1 MDTSTLR
8 WILIVIG
15 VLIVASIFLFG
26 NPERK
31 RKPKASRL
39 GEGDNR
45 SARGRGK
52 GAALRREPTLEGGAA
67 VAGSDPGED
76 DDGEAQGQGELAIDA
91 PPTRHTGPLTGQQ
104 TGPQV
109 ALHPVPRTRPRKPA
123 GPPPEKIVSLF
134 LLARDNHV
142 ITGADLLQATV
153 STGMEFGDMDI
164 FHRVPEGSESPVF
177 SLANAA
183 KPGYFERDA
192 WNTFETTGLALFMTL
207 PGPVYALDGW
217 DAMLATAR
225 RIGELLNAELLDD
238 GRTAFTRQREAQIR
252 EEMRDYDRR
261 KSRPQ

>member
-1 MDTSTLR
+1 LDTSTLR
-8 WILIVIG
+8 WILIVVG
-15 VLIVASIFLFG
+15 VVIVASIFLFG
-26 NPERK
+26 NPEKK

-39 GEGDNR
+39 GEGDKL
-45 SARGRGK
+45 SARSRRK
-52 GAALRREPTLEGGAA
+52 GAAMRREPTLEGGAA
-67 VAGSDPGED
+67 GSGEEAVAED
-76 DDGEAQGQGELAIDA
+76 VGEAQGQGELAIDA
-91 PPTRHTGPLTGQQ
+91 PTSSR
-104 TGPQV
+104 TGPQ
-109 ALHPVPRTRPRKPA
+109 AAPQPAQRTRPRRPA

-134 LLARDNHV
+134 LLARDNHL

-153 STGMEFGDMDI
+153 STGMEFGEMDI
-164 FHRVPEGSESPVF
+164 FHRVPEGSDRPVF

-183 KPGYFERDA
+183 KPGHFERDA

-238 GRTAFTRQREAQIR
+238 QRNAFTRQREAQIR

-261 KSRPQ
+261 KSRQQ

>member
-8 WILIVIG
+8 WILIVVG
-15 VLIVASIFLFG
+15 VVIVASIFLFG

-39 GEGDNR
+39 GEGDKR

-52 GAALRREPTLEGGAA
+52 GTALRREPTLEGGT
-67 VAGSDPGED
+67 AGSGGEPGED
-76 DDGEAQGQGELAIDA
+76 DVGETQGQGELAIDA
-91 PPTRHTGPLTGQQ
+91 PPTQHTGPLTGQQ
-104 TGPQV
+104 AGPQGALRAV
-109 ALHPVPRTRPRKPA
+109 ARTRPRKPA

-134 LLARDNHV
+134 LLARDNHL

-183 KPGYFERDA
+183 KPGHFERDA

>member
-8 WILIVIG
+8 WVLIVVGI
-15 VLIVASIFLFG
+15 VIVASIFLFG
-26 NPERK
+26 NPEKK

-39 GEGDNR
+39 GEGDKL
-45 SARGRGK
+45 SARSRRK
-52 GAALRREPTLEGGAA
+52 GAAMRREPTLEGGT
-67 VAGSDPGED
+67 AGSGGELVAED
-76 DDGEAQGQGELAIDA
+76 VGEAQGQGELAIDA
-91 PPTRHTGPLTGQQ
+91 PTSSR
-104 TGPQV
+104 TGPQ
-109 ALHPVPRTRPRKPA
+109 AAPQPVQRTRPRRPA

-134 LLARDNHV
+134 LLARDNHL

-164 FHRVPEGSESPVF
+164 FHRVPEGSDRAVF

-183 KPGYFERDA
+183 KPGHFERDA

-238 GRTAFTRQREAQIR
+238 QRNAFTRQREAQIR

-261 KSRPQ
+261 KSRQQ

>member
-8 WILIVIG
+8 WILIVVGI
-15 VLIVASIFLFG
+15 VIVASIFLFG
-26 NPERK
+26 NPEKK

-39 GEGDNR
+39 DEGDKR
-45 SARGRGK
+45 SARSRRK
-52 GAALRREPTLEGGAA
+52 GAAMRREPTLEGGAA
-67 VAGSDPGED
+67 GSVGEPGAD
-76 DDGEAQGQGELAIDA
+76 DLGEARGQGELAIDA
-91 PPTRHTGPLTGQQ
+91 PTTLQ
-104 TGPQV
+104 TGPKAAPQ
-109 ALHPVPRTRPRKPA
+109 AASRPRPRKPA

-164 FHRVPEGSESPVF
+164 FHRVPEGSDRPVF

-192 WNTFETTGLALFMTL
+192 WNTFETNGLALFMTL

-225 RIGELLNAELLDD
+225 RIGEILNAELLDD
-238 GRTAFTRQREAQIR
+238 QRNAFTRQREAQIR
-252 EEMRDYDRR
+252 EEMRDYDRS
-261 KSRPQ
+261 KSRQQ